1 MNLKEIFAK
10 NLQYYLDRNG
20 ITQTELAH
28 KLNYPEMTVSNWIKA
43 KTYPRID
50 KVQQMADFFNISRS
64 DLTEEKTN
72 NVYLAM
78 SAYPYFPA
86 NVAAGLP
93 ENISGITKSDM
104 EQINIPDS
112 IMGKWAG
119 NKDIFL
125 TRING
130 DSMDKVMPSHSLIA
144 VKTIN
149 LSELN
154 NGDMVVFSDN
164 YEYSVKYYY
173 KQNDTLIFKPHST
186 NESHHDQIYS
196 VDDNIT
202 IHGKVVIYIVERD

>member
-1 MNLKEIFAK
+1 MRSSKEIIQLVQKIRK
-10 NLQYYLDRNG
+10 NKKMSMDELSEKVGVSKSTLSRYESGQREFPINDLGKYAVALNTTIEYLLG
-20 ITQTELAH
+20 INE
-28 KLNYPEMTVSNWIKA
+28 SA
-43 KTYPRID
+43 KT
-50 KVQQMADFFNISRS
+50 KN
-64 DLTEEKTN
+64 T
-72 NVYLAM
+72 
-78 SAYPYFPA
+78 YPYFPV

-130 DSMDKVMPSHSLIA
+130 DSMDKVMPSQSLIA

-164 YEYSVKYYY
+164 HEYSVKYYY
-173 KQNDTLIFKPHST
+173 KQGDTLIFKPYSS
-186 NESHHDQIYS
+186 NEAHHDQIYS
-196 VDDNIT
+196 VDDNIV
-202 IHGKVVIYIVERD
+202 IHGKVVIYIVEKD